1 MKTVWGR
8 SVAWWRH
15 RLFQTGVVMKGLDGF
30 LEVSGGAFL
39 VVFGPARVGRA
50 VAFFTQHELSEDPR
64 DAVAGWLVEHVVH
77 MGAGTAHFAAA
88 YLLVHGVVKLVLVG
102 GLIRE
107 RIRVF
112 PWALGFLGLF
122 ILYQGY
128 RLVVGHSV
136 GLAFLTALDLVIMTL
151 VWREYQA
158 LRERS

>member
-8 SVAWWRH
+8 PSSWWRH
-15 RLFQTGVVMKGLDGF
+15 RLFQAGVVVKGFDGL
-30 LEVSGGAFL
+30 LEIVGGGLL
-39 VVFGPARVGRA
+39 VVFGPAGVGRA
-50 VAFFTQHELSEDPR
+50 VTFLTQHELSEDPR
-64 DAVAGWLVEHVVH
+64 DAVAGWLVEHFAH
-77 MGAGTAHFAAA
+77 IGAGTAHFAAA

-128 RLVVGHSV
+128 RLLVGYST
-136 GLAFLTALDLVIMTL
+136 GLAFLTALDLVIMAL
-151 VWREYQA
+151 VWREYEA
-158 LRERS
+158 LRARG